1 MSIEWMYHRNN
12 CETCAKAQEFLGRK
26 NVKPEEVVDA
36 RKVRFDKAEAVKLA
50 RKSDTIFST
59 KGQKVI
65 QLDLKTGSAS
75 DDEIAALIMGPS
87 GNLRA
92 PAFRSGKNLMVGF
105 NADTYESLL
114 S

>member
-12 CETCAKAQEFLGRK
+12 CDTCAKAQDFLGRK
-26 NVKPEEVVDA
+26 NVKPDEIVDA
-36 RKVRFDKAEAVKLA
+36 RKVRFDKSEAIKLA
-50 RKSDTIFST
+50 RKSDTIFSC
-59 KGQKVI
+59 KGAKVI
-65 QLDLKTGSAS
+65 KLDLKAGSAT
-75 DDEIAALIMGPS
+75 DDEIAALVMGPS

-92 PAFRSGKNLMVGF
+92 PTFLSGKNLMVGF